1 MIQVTRTPLPIAP
14 AFAITTYKA
23 QGLTMN
29 KIVVD
34 LLVRERL
41 AVSGA
46 DERLVVDLKGS
57 VRLYFR

>member
-1 MIQVTRTPLPIAP
+1 VIQVTRTQLPIAP

-46 DERLVVDLKGS
+46 PEGRRRTTS
-57 VRLYFR
+57 R